1 MPTFSHLVQKKE
13 KKKKKKVINRKGEIA
28 SSSYEKGTAFL
39 SLVFSLEKKKLNL
52 PGVITK

>member
-1 MPTFSHLVQKKE
+1 MPTFLHLVQKKE

-28 SSSYEKGTAFL
+28 SSSYEKGTAFP